1 MYQNAEKSEE
11 RKDWM
16 ENIDDCYRYPTDIV
30 IKINIK
36 MQLCNMCISEDI
48 SKCQVTSLQNLIMMQ
63 GSDLNI
69 TYP

>member
-1 MYQNAEKSEE
+1 
-11 RKDWM
+11 M
-16 ENIDDCYRYPTDIV
+16 ENIDDWYRYPTDIV